1 MFVVGLFYGEKMVFL
16 LVPEVGFE
24 NPHRRKA
31 RRILSP
37 KASNSE
43 RPMISGNKL
52 ISLTFSL
59 FKEVGKCWVI
69 SGFWWYGRYN
79 FKETTRIAWTKKGR
93 AKARPFLW
101 ITFTLLFLL
110 FVSFDCLFHEFLK
123 VRAARCQLALGFQV
137 LAFQAGVIRTVC
149 EGLVH
154 HDWPGSVVHRA
165 DRTL

>member
-59 FKEVGKCWVI
+59 FKEVGKCWVML
-69 SGFWWYGRYN
+69 GFWWYGRYN
-79 FKETTRIAWTKKGR
+79 FKETARIAWTKKG
-93 AKARPFLW
+93 
-101 ITFTLLFLL
+101 
-110 FVSFDCLFHEFLK
+110 
-123 VRAARCQLALGFQV
+123 
-137 LAFQAGVIRTVC
+137 
-149 EGLVH
+149 GL
-154 HDWPGSVVHRA
+154 
-165 DRTL
+165 